1 MIGMADEG
9 DDDDEDDDGR
19 YGKHK
24 RNTTLEGEDDYE
36 DIFGHYAMPTVPPIP
51 LKTLPYSQQAQ
62 IRDDLQRNASTSN
75 QSATTSSS
83 RWGKWLPSRGGA
95 NDSLSEIKGK
105 HTATPSISRR
115 TLPLSSPAAK
125 RFGWMPQ
132 TWATR
137 LFLLVTLAEAAADI
151 SIEAVLLSRFKER
164 QGTITDGHGNLSA
177 LPVFVMVF
185 GMAHVY
191 QCFLAVDS
199 VVNRN
204 TILVFGL
211 VVFNSAL

>member
-1 MIGMADEG
+1 MMGAQDEL
-9 DDDDEDDDGR
+9 DDEEEYD
-19 YGKHK
+19 KSK
-24 RNTTLEGEDDYE
+24 RDTTLEGADDYE
-36 DIFGHYAMPTVPPIP
+36 DIYGHYTMPTLPPIP
-51 LKTLPYSQQAQ
+51 PKSSYYNQHA
-62 IRDDLQRNASTSN
+62 RNHEELQRNASTSN

-83 RWGKWLPSRGGA
+83 RWGKWWSSKSAA
-95 NDSLSEIKGK
+95 NDSQSEFKSRHMAG
-105 HTATPSISRR
+105 AASISRR
-115 TLPLSSPAAK
+115 TIPLSSPAAK
-125 RFGWMPQ
+125 KFGWMPQ

-151 SIEAVLLSRFKER
+151 SIESVLLSRFR
-164 QGTITDGHGNLSA
+164 DLQGSITDGQGNISA

-185 GMAHVY
+185 GMAHLY

>member
-1 MIGMADEG
+1 MMDFQDE
-9 DDDDEDDDGR
+9 E
-19 YGKHK
+19 YEEVKHEGYK
-24 RNTTLEGEDDYE
+24 RDTTLEETDECE
-36 DIFGHYAMPTVPPIP
+36 DIYGHYANLPPV
-51 LKTLPYSQQAQ
+51 LPKESYYNQQDRRQ
-62 IRDDLQRNASTSN
+62 EDLQRNASGSN
-75 QSATTSSS
+75 QSGTTSSS
-83 RWGKWLPSRGGA
+83 RWGRWWSSKSAASDAQSEFKARHLAGA
-95 NDSLSEIKGK
+95 
-105 HTATPSISRR
+105 PSISRR
-115 TLPLSSPAAK
+115 TIPLSSPASK

-151 SIEAVLLSRFKER
+151 SIESVLLTRFRHLK
-164 QGTITDGHGNLSA
+164 GSITDGEGHLSPR
-177 LPVFVMVF
+177 PVFVLVF